1 MNERGG
7 IALKSS
13 MSRQS
18 LRRSYLICY
27 IISTLCTIF
36 AVALLGWVAICI
48 ALEKEPLASVA
59 FLPDMPVFAIF
70 IVIIAI
76 AALSVEAWQHGATFH
91 QRYEAL
97 IGKEGPDSVKNEK
110 E

>member
-1 MNERGG
+1 
-7 IALKSS
+7 

-27 IISTLCTIF
+27 IIGTLCTIF
-36 AVALLGWVAICI
+36 AVALLGWAAICI

-76 AALSVEAWQHGATFH
+76 AALSVAAWQHGATFH

>member
-1 MNERGG
+1 
-7 IALKSS
+7 

-27 IISTLCTIF
+27 IIGTLCTIF

-48 ALEKEPLASVA
+48 A

-76 AALSVEAWQHGATFH
+76 AALSVAAWQHGATFH

>member
-1 MNERGG
+1 
-7 IALKSS
+7 

-27 IISTLCTIF
+27 IIGTLCTIF

-76 AALSVEAWQHGATFH
+76 AALSVAAWQHGATFH

-97 IGKEGPDSVKNEK
+97 IVKEGPDSVKNEK

>member
-1 MNERGG
+1 M
-7 IALKSS
+7 KSS

-18 LRRSYLICY
+18 LRRSYLSCY
-27 IISTLCTIF
+27 IIGTICTVCAI
-36 AVALLGWVAICI
+36 ALLAWGGHLHRPGKRA
-48 ALEKEPLASVA
+48 LASVA

-76 AALSVEAWQHGATFH
+76 AAISVAAWQYGATFH

-97 IGKEGPDSVKNEK
+97 TGKEGPDRVKHEK

>member
-1 MNERGG
+1 M
-7 IALKSS
+7 KSS

-18 LRRSYLICY
+18 LRRSYLSCY
-27 IISTLCTIF
+27 IIGTICTVCAI
-36 AVALLGWVAICI
+36 ALLAWVAICI
-48 ALEKEPLASVA
+48 ALAKEPLASVA
-59 FLPDMPVFAIF
+59 FLPEMPVFAIF

-76 AALSVEAWQHGATFH
+76 AAISGAAWQYGATFH

-97 IGKEGPDSVKNEK
+97 TGKEGPDRVKHEK

>member
-1 MNERGG
+1 
-7 IALKSS
+7 
-13 MSRQS
+13 MSRQN

-27 IISTLCTIF
+27 IIGTICMVC
-36 AVALLGWVAICI
+36 AIALLAWVAICI

-70 IVIIAI
+70 MVIIAI
-76 AALSVEAWQHGATFH
+76 AAISVAAWQYGATFH

-97 IGKEGPDSVKNEK
+97 TGKEGPDRVKHEK

>member
-1 MNERGG
+1 
-7 IALKSS
+7 
-13 MSRQS
+13 MSRQN

-27 IISTLCTIF
+27 IIGTICTVCAI
-36 AVALLGWVAICI
+36 ALLAWVAICI
-48 ALEKEPLASVA
+48 ALEKEPLASVV

-70 IVIIAI
+70 MVIIAI
-76 AALSVEAWQHGATFH
+76 AAISVAAWQYGATFH

-97 IGKEGPDSVKNEK
+97 TGKEGPDRVKHEK

>member
-1 MNERGG
+1 M
-7 IALKSS
+7 KSS
-13 MSRQS
+13 MSRQN

-27 IISTLCTIF
+27 IIGTISTVCAI
-36 AVALLGWVAICI
+36 ALLAWVAICI

-76 AALSVEAWQHGATFH
+76 AAISVAAWQYGATLH

-97 IGKEGPDSVKNEK
+97 TGKEGPDRVKHEK

>member
-1 MNERGG
+1 
-7 IALKSS
+7 

-27 IISTLCTIF
+27 IIGTLCTIF

-76 AALSVEAWQHGATFH
+76 AALSVAAWQHGATFH

-97 IGKEGPDSVKNEK
+97 IEKEGPDSVKNEK

>member
-1 MNERGG
+1 M
-7 IALKSS
+7 KSS
-13 MSRQS
+13 MSRQN

-27 IISTLCTIF
+27 IIGTICTVCAI
-36 AVALLGWVAICI
+36 ALLAWVAICI

-70 IVIIAI
+70 MVIIAI
-76 AALSVEAWQHGATFH
+76 AAISVAAWQYGATFH

-97 IGKEGPDSVKNEK
+97 TGKEGPDRVTHEK

>member
-1 MNERGG
+1 
-7 IALKSS
+7 
-13 MSRQS
+13 MSRQN

-27 IISTLCTIF
+27 IIGTSCTVCAI
-36 AVALLGWVAICI
+36 ALLAWVAICI

-70 IVIIAI
+70 MVIIAI
-76 AALSVEAWQHGATFH
+76 AAISVAAWQYGATFH

-97 IGKEGPDSVKNEK
+97 TGKEGPDRVKHEK

>member
-1 MNERGG
+1 M
-7 IALKSS
+7 KSS

-18 LRRSYLICY
+18 LRRSYLSCY
-27 IISTLCTIF
+27 IIGTICTVCAI
-36 AVALLGWVAICI
+36 ALLAWVAICI

-76 AALSVEAWQHGATFH
+76 AAISVATWQYGATFH

-97 IGKEGPDSVKNEK
+97 TGKEGPDRVKHEK

>member
-1 MNERGG
+1 
-7 IALKSS
+7 

-27 IISTLCTIF
+27 IIGTLCTIF
-36 AVALLGWVAICI
+36 AVASWLGRICI

-76 AALSVEAWQHGATFH
+76 AALSVAAWQHGATFH

>member
-1 MNERGG
+1 
-7 IALKSS
+7 

-27 IISTLCTIF
+27 IIGTLCTIF

-76 AALSVEAWQHGATFH
+76 AALSVAAWQHGATFH

-97 IGKEGPDSVKNEK
+97 TGKEGPDSVKNEK

>member
-1 MNERGG
+1 M
-7 IALKSS
+7 KSS

-27 IISTLCTIF
+27 IIGTICTVCAI
-36 AVALLGWVAICI
+36 ALLAWVAICI

-70 IVIIAI
+70 MVIIAI
-76 AALSVEAWQHGATFH
+76 AVISVAAWQYGAMFH

-97 IGKEGPDSVKNEK
+97 TGKEGPDRVKNEK

>member
-1 MNERGG
+1 M
-7 IALKSS
+7 KSS
-13 MSRQS
+13 MSRQN

-27 IISTLCTIF
+27 IIGTICTVCAI
-36 AVALLGWVAICI
+36 ALLAWVAICI

-59 FLPDMPVFAIF
+59 VLPDMPVFAIF
-70 IVIIAI
+70 MVIIAI
-76 AALSVEAWQHGATFH
+76 AAISVAAWQYGATFH

-97 IGKEGPDSVKNEK
+97 TGKEGPDRVKHEK

>member
-1 MNERGG
+1 
-7 IALKSS
+7 
-13 MSRQS
+13 MSRQN

-27 IISTLCTIF
+27 IIGTICTVCAI
-36 AVALLGWVAICI
+36 ALLAWVAICI

-59 FLPDMPVFAIF
+59 FFPDMPVFAIF
-70 IVIIAI
+70 MVIIAI
-76 AALSVEAWQHGATFH
+76 AAISVAAWQYGATFH

-97 IGKEGPDSVKNEK
+97 TGKEGPDRVKHEK

>member
-1 MNERGG
+1 
-7 IALKSS
+7 

-27 IISTLCTIF
+27 IIGTLCTIF

-76 AALSVEAWQHGATFH
+76 AAWQHGATFH

>member
-1 MNERGG
+1 
-7 IALKSS
+7 

-18 LRRSYLICY
+18 LRRSNLICY
-27 IISTLCTIF
+27 IIGTLCTIF

-76 AALSVEAWQHGATFH
+76 AALSVAAWQHGATFH

>member
-1 MNERGG
+1 
-7 IALKSS
+7 

-27 IISTLCTIF
+27 IIGTLCTIF
-36 AVALLGWVAICI
+36 AVVLLGWVAICI

-76 AALSVEAWQHGATFH
+76 AALSVAAWQHGATFH

>member
-1 MNERGG
+1 M
-7 IALKSS
+7 KSS

-27 IISTLCTIF
+27 IIGTLCTIF

-76 AALSVEAWQHGATFH
+76 AALSVAAWQHGATFH

-97 IGKEGPDSVKNEK
+97 IVKEGPDSVKNEK

>member
-1 MNERGG
+1 
-7 IALKSS
+7 

-27 IISTLCTIF
+27 IIGTLCTIF

-76 AALSVEAWQHGATFH
+76 AALSVAAWHHGATFH

>member
-1 MNERGG
+1 
-7 IALKSS
+7 

-27 IISTLCTIF
+27 IIGTLCTIF

-70 IVIIAI
+70 IAI
-76 AALSVEAWQHGATFH
+76 AALSVAAWQHGATFH

>member
-1 MNERGG
+1 
-7 IALKSS
+7 

-27 IISTLCTIF
+27 IIGTLCTIF
-36 AVALLGWVAICI
+36 VVALLGWVAICI

-76 AALSVEAWQHGATFH
+76 AALSVAAWQHGATFH

>member
-1 MNERGG
+1 M
-7 IALKSS
+7 KSS
-13 MSRQS
+13 MRRQR
-18 LRRSYLICY
+18 LRRSYLSCY
-27 IISTLCTIF
+27 IIGTICTGCAI
-36 AVALLGWVAICI
+36 ALLAWVAICI

-76 AALSVEAWQHGATFH
+76 AAISVAAWQYGATFH

-97 IGKEGPDSVKNEK
+97 TGKEGPDRVKHEK

>member
-1 MNERGG
+1 
-7 IALKSS
+7 

-27 IISTLCTIF
+27 IIGTLCTIF

-76 AALSVEAWQHGATFH
+76 AALSFAAWQHGATFH

>member
-1 MNERGG
+1 
-7 IALKSS
+7 

-27 IISTLCTIF
+27 IIGTLCTIF

-48 ALEKEPLASVA
+48 ALEKEPLASVD

-76 AALSVEAWQHGATFH
+76 AALSVAAWQHGATFH

>member
-1 MNERGG
+1 M
-7 IALKSS
+7 KSS

-18 LRRSYLICY
+18 LRRSYLSCY
-27 IISTLCTIF
+27 IIGTICTVCAI
-36 AVALLGWVAICI
+36 ALLAWVAICI

-59 FLPDMPVFAIF
+59 FLPDMPVFV

-76 AALSVEAWQHGATFH
+76 AAISVAAWQYGATFH

-97 IGKEGPDSVKNEK
+97 TGKEGPDRVKHEK

>member
-1 MNERGG
+1 M
-7 IALKSS
+7 KSS

-27 IISTLCTIF
+27 IIGTLCTIF

-76 AALSVEAWQHGATFH
+76 AALSVAAWQHGATFH

-97 IGKEGPDSVKNEK
+97 IGKAGPDSVKNEK

>member
-1 MNERGG
+1 MD
-7 IALKSS
+7 
-13 MSRQS
+13 
-18 LRRSYLICY
+18 
-27 IISTLCTIF
+27 
-36 AVALLGWVAICI
+36 ICI
-48 ALEKEPLASVA
+48 ALEFERLASVA

-76 AALSVEAWQHGATFH
+76 AAISVAAWQYGATFH

-97 IGKEGPDSVKNEK
+97 TGKEGPDKVQHEK

>member
-1 MNERGG
+1 M
-7 IALKSS
+7 KSS

-27 IISTLCTIF
+27 IIGTLCTIF

-76 AALSVEAWQHGATFH
+76 AALSVAAWQHGATFH

-97 IGKEGPDSVKNEK
+97 IGKEWPDSVKNEK
-110 E
+110 A

>member
-1 MNERGG
+1 M
-7 IALKSS
+7 KSS
-13 MSRQS
+13 MRRQS

-27 IISTLCTIF
+27 IIGTLCTIF

-76 AALSVEAWQHGATFH
+76 AALSVAAWQHGATFH

>member
-1 MNERGG
+1 M
-7 IALKSS
+7 KSS

-27 IISTLCTIF
+27 IIGTLCTIF

-70 IVIIAI
+70 IVIIA
-76 AALSVEAWQHGATFH
+76 ALSVAAWQHGATFH

>member
-1 MNERGG
+1 
-7 IALKSS
+7 

-27 IISTLCTIF
+27 IIGKLCTIF
-36 AVALLGWVAICI
+36 AVALLGSVAICN

-76 AALSVEAWQHGATFH
+76 AALSVAAWQHGATFH

>member
-1 MNERGG
+1 
-7 IALKSS
+7 

-27 IISTLCTIF
+27 IIGTLCTIF

-48 ALEKEPLASVA
+48 ALEKEPL
-59 FLPDMPVFAIF
+59 DMPVFAIF

-76 AALSVEAWQHGATFH
+76 AALSVAAWQHGATFH

>member
-1 MNERGG
+1 
-7 IALKSS
+7 
-13 MSRQS
+13 MSRQN

-27 IISTLCTIF
+27 IIGTICTVCAI
-36 AVALLGWVAICI
+36 ALLAWVAICI

-70 IVIIAI
+70 MVIISI
-76 AALSVEAWQHGATFH
+76 AAISVAAWQYGATFH

-97 IGKEGPDSVKNEK
+97 TGKEGPDRVKHEK

>member
-1 MNERGG
+1 M
-7 IALKSS
+7 KSS
-13 MSRQS
+13 MSRQN

-27 IISTLCTIF
+27 IIGTICTVCAI
-36 AVALLGWVAICI
+36 ALLAWVAICI

-70 IVIIAI
+70 MVIIAI
-76 AALSVEAWQHGATFH
+76 AAISVAAWQYGATFH

-97 IGKEGPDSVKNEK
+97 TGKEGPDRVKHEK

>member
-1 MNERGG
+1 
-7 IALKSS
+7 
-13 MSRQS
+13 MSRQN

-27 IISTLCTIF
+27 IIGTICTVCAI
-36 AVALLGWVAICI
+36 ALLAWVAICI

-59 FLPDMPVFAIF
+59 FLPDMPVFAIL
-70 IVIIAI
+70 VIIAI
-76 AALSVEAWQHGATFH
+76 AAISVAAWQYGATFH

-97 IGKEGPDSVKNEK
+97 TGKEGPDRVKHEK

>member
-1 MNERGG
+1 M
-7 IALKSS
+7 KSS

-27 IISTLCTIF
+27 IIGTLCTIF

-48 ALEKEPLASVA
+48 ALEKEPLASVT

-76 AALSVEAWQHGATFH
+76 AALSVAAWQHGATFH